1 MDIKEITGRNYYAT
15 KRRNLITNE
24 TSILDFLIKIE
35 EEKEELCDSWIKQK
49 STSFDHK
56 ELADIVL
63 VCFTMAQ
70 HFKIDL
76 LMEMENKML
85 FNETSDDAS
94 ALPTPDVSGCVLRSI
109 LNEDVKA
116 LS

>member
-85 FNETSDDAS
+85 FNEIWWAK
-94 ALPTPDVSGCVLRSI
+94 DVGMIKIYYGDGSKYELQRYHI
-109 LNEDVKA
+109 NK
-116 LS
+116 